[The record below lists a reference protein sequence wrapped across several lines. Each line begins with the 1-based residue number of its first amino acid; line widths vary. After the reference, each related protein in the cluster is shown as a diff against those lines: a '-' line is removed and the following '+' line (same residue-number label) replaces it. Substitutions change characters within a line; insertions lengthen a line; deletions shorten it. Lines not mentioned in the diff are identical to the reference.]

1 MSPLLE
7 VRGVTKRFGGA
18 TALDRVSLTVNARE
32 VVAVVGDNGA
42 GKSTLVKIISGI
54 LQPDEGVLR
63 INGQDSTLRSA
74 HSANEVGVQTVYQDL
89 ALCNNLDTVQNLF
102 LGSEVRTPWF
112 AGRRLKRAA
121 MERRAMDVLGSLD
134 AKIKDVAEPVSS
146 LSGGQR
152 QAVAV
157 CRSILAEP
165 KLVIL
170 DEPTA
175 ALGVAQ
181 RRQVL
186 ALIDRLRAQGRGVI
200 VISHDL
206 ADVVEVADRVEV
218 LRLGRNVASM
228 LRGEFDTGDLVGAI
242 TGISRQMEGHS
253 DQTSTETLR
262 EGEGE

>member
-1 MSPLLE
+1 MSQLLE

-18 TALDRVSLTVNARE
+18 TALDGVSLSVQARE

-42 GKSTLVKIISGI
+42 GKSTLAKIVSGI
-54 LQPDEGVLR
+54 LQPDEGTLL
-63 INGQDSTLRSA
+63 INGQEMVLRSA
-74 HSANEVGVQTVYQDL
+74 HAANEAGVQTVYQDL

-102 LGSEVRTPWF
+102 LGSEARTPWF
-112 AGRRLKRAA
+112 SGRRLQRAA
-121 MERRAMDVLGSLD
+121 MEKRAMEVLGSLD

-186 ALIDRLRAQGRGVI
+186 ALIDRLRSQGRGVI

-206 ADVVEVADRVEV
+206 ADVIQVADRVEV

-242 TGISRQMEGHS
+242 TGIARQFEEIGDDIDPAPS
-253 DQTSTETLR
+253 E